1 MKKYEKD
8 TDQRHYTC
16 RQMTCLSWNTLALSI
31 RCVFL
36 PFTLALFLSFSLSLV
51 LYVLIDSYG
60 HSTGIPVEAQRLPR
74 VPRNRR
80 LGRSASCSIRT
91 RPNRSNPVT
100 FSLFRLSMC
109 FVHRR
114 LRHFVVCRML
124 RVLVATS
131 ITHTHTA
138 KKTAQ
143 LAGKKEGPPFVL
155 YFTWL
160 VSTDA
165 YTHTHTPTPTYASQR
180 PVIVDCRRFIK

>member
-36 PFTLALFLSFSLSLV
+36 PFTLALFLSFFSLSLV

-60 HSTGIPVEAQRLPR
+60 HSTGIPVEAQRLPS

-114 LRHFVVCRML
+114 LRHFVVSRML

-131 ITHTHTA
+131 ITHTHTR
-138 KKTAQ
+138 
-143 LAGKKEGPPFVL
+143 L
-155 YFTWL
+155 
-160 VSTDA
+160 
-165 YTHTHTPTPTYASQR
+165 
-180 PVIVDCRRFIK
+180 RRRHS